1 MMFRQALLA
10 IAAGAAALLLAAC
23 GGGGSGGGGQSL
35 SAEEFRQQADA
46 ICKQYED
53 KLSELDSPSSLD
65 DLGDFVDK
73 AVPIIAE
80 GNDKLAELEAP
91 DDLSADW
98 ARAMELQDENLQV
111 ARDLQKAIDDNDTAR
126 VQELV
131 SKLDTTDAES
141 TRLARKVGLEN
152 CGQQNQ

>member
-1 MMFRQALLA
+1 MRGGIA
-10 IAAGAAALLLAAC
+10 IAAGAAAFFLAAC
-23 GGGGSGGGGQSL
+23 GGGGGGGGGQSL
-35 SAEEFRQQADA
+35 NAEEFRQQADA

-53 KLSELDSPSSLD
+53 KLSELGSPSSLD
-65 DLGDFVDK
+65 DLSTFVDK
-73 AVPIIAE
+73 AVPILAE

-98 ARAMELQDENLQV
+98 DRAMELQDENLQV
-111 ARDLQKAIDDNDTAR
+111 ARDLQKAIHDNDTAR

-131 SKLDTTDAES
+131 SKLDATDAES
-141 TRLARKVGLEN
+141 TRLARNVGLEN

>member
-1 MMFRQALLA
+1 MRSGIA
-10 IAAGAAALLLAAC
+10 IAAGAAAFFLAAC
-23 GGGGSGGGGQSL
+23 GGGGGGGGGQSL
-35 SAEEFRQQADA
+35 NAEEFRQQADA

-53 KLSELDSPSSLD
+53 KLSELGSPSSLD
-65 DLGDFVDK
+65 DLSAFVDK
-73 AVPIIAE
+73 AVPILAE

-98 ARAMELQDENLQV
+98 DRAMELQDENLQV
-111 ARDLQKAIDDNDTAR
+111 ARDLQKAIHDNDTAR

-131 SKLDTTDAES
+131 SKLDATDAES
-141 TRLARKVGLEN
+141 TRLARNVGLEN

>member
-10 IAAGAAALLLAAC
+10 VVTGAAALFLAAC
-23 GGGGSGGGGQSL
+23 GGGGGGGSGQSL
-35 SAEEFRQQADA
+35 TAEEFRQQADA

-53 KLSELDSPSSLD
+53 KLSELGSPSSLD

-73 AVPIIAE
+73 AVPIIEE
-80 GNDKLAELEAP
+80 GNNKLAELEAP
-91 DDLSADW
+91 DDLSGDW
-98 ARAMELQDENLQV
+98 DRAMELQDENLQV
-111 ARDLQKAIDDNDTAR
+111 ARDLQKAIHDNDTAR

-141 TRLARKVGLEN
+141 TRLARKIGLEN
-152 CGQQNQ
+152 CGQ

>member
-1 MMFRQALLA
+1 MRSGIA
-10 IAAGAAALLLAAC
+10 IVAGAAALFLAAC
-23 GGGGSGGGGQSL
+23 GGGGGGGGGQSL

-53 KLSELDSPSSLD
+53 KLNELGSPSSLD

-73 AVPIIAE
+73 AVPIIEE
-80 GNDKLAELEAP
+80 GNNKLAELEAP
-91 DDLSADW
+91 DVLSGDW
-98 ARAMELQDENLQV
+98 DRAMELQDENLQV
-111 ARDLQKAIDDNDTAR
+111 ARDLQKAIHDNDTAR

-141 TRLARKVGLEN
+141 TRLARNIGLEN
-152 CGQQNQ
+152 CGQ

>member
-1 MMFRQALLA
+1 MRSGIA
-10 IAAGAAALLLAAC
+10 IAAGAAAFFLAAC
-23 GGGGSGGGGQSL
+23 GGGGGGGGGQSL
-35 SAEEFRQQADA
+35 NAEEFRQQADA

-53 KLSELDSPSSLD
+53 KLSELGSPSSLD
-65 DLGDFVDK
+65 DLSTFVDK
-73 AVPIIAE
+73 AVPILAE

-98 ARAMELQDENLQV
+98 DRAMELQDENLQV
-111 ARDLQKAIDDNDTAR
+111 ARDLQKAIHDNDTAR

-131 SKLDTTDAES
+131 SKLDATDAES
-141 TRLARKVGLEN
+141 TRLARNVGLEN

>member
-1 MMFRQALLA
+1 MRSGLA
-10 IAAGAAALLLAAC
+10 VVAGAAALFLAAC
-23 GGGGSGGGGQSL
+23 GGGGGGGSAQSL
-35 SAEEFRQQADA
+35 TAEEFRQQADA

-53 KLSELDSPSSLD
+53 KLSELGSPSSLD
-65 DLGDFVDK
+65 DLSAFVDK
-73 AVPIIAE
+73 AVPILAE

-98 ARAMELQDENLQV
+98 DRAMELQDENLQV
-111 ARDLQKAIDDNDTAR
+111 ARDLQKAIHDNDTAR

-131 SKLDTTDAES
+131 SKLDATDAES
-141 TRLARKVGLEN
+141 TRLARNVGLEN

>member
-1 MMFRQALLA
+1 VRSGIA
-10 IAAGAAALLLAAC
+10 IAAAFFLAAC
-23 GGGGSGGGGQSL
+23 GGGGGGGGSQSL
-35 SAEEFRQQADA
+35 SADEFRQQADA

-53 KLSELDSPSSLD
+53 KLSELGSPSSLA
-65 DLGDFVDK
+65 DLGDFIDK

-80 GNDKLAELEAP
+80 GNNKLAELEAP
-91 DDLSADW
+91 DDLSGDW
-98 ARAMELQDENLQV
+98 DRAMELQDENLQV
-111 ARDLQKAIDDNDTAR
+111 ARDLQKAIHDNDTAR

-141 TRLARKVGLEN
+141 TRLARNVGLEN